1 MKIVICSS
9 LDFTYQIKEI
19 AGELEKKGHQVVVPK
34 TSKMILNGEIG
45 LEQIKKEKEN
55 GEIQKRAI
63 EYDVIRLYFDE
74 IKNADAVLILNLDK
88 KGIKNYIGGNV
99 FLEMGFAHVL
109 NKKMFLLNDIPDM
122 HYKTEIRVMQP
133 IILNGDLDKIK

>member
-9 LDFTYQIKEI
+9 LDFTCQIKEI

-109 NKKMFLLNDIPDM
+109 NKKMFLLNDIPNM

>member
-9 LDFTYQIKEI
+9 LDFTCQIKEI

-63 EYDVIRLYFDE
+63 EYDVIKLYFDE

-109 NKKMFLLNDIPDM
+109 NKKMFLLNDIPNM